1 MFIIYAE
8 STYLLM
14 MELCRLLHLPAQ
26 GLGAPVP
33 RRIVH
38 HQGEVRRQ
46 ETLGE
51 ASDITRME
59 VRHQGMLW
67 EERLRGGC
75 LANQRPLA
83 EEECWVTTD
92 TVSRVEVVF

>member
-1 MFIIYAE
+1 
-8 STYLLM
+8 M
-14 MELCRLLHLPAQ
+14 MELRCLFHLPAQ

-38 HQGEVRRQ
+38 HQGKVRRQ
-46 ETLGE
+46 EALSE

-59 VRHQGMLW
+59 VRHKGMLR

-83 EEECWVTTD
+83 EEESWVTTQ